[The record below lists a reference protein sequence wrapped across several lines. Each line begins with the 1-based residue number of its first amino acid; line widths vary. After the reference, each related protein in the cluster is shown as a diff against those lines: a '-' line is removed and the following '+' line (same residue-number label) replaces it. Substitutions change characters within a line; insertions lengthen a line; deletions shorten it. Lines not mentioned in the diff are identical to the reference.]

1 MLSRIAESM
10 FWIGRYVERA
20 ESTARILDVH
30 YHLVVQDALVD
41 ESAACAAL
49 LSVMGARDAVGNDV
63 TLESINEVLGY
74 SLKHPSSIAST
85 LFAAR
90 ENARGAREAISSE
103 MWETLNAT
111 HHALPG
117 RVTTAR
123 SLGPNSFF
131 RYVKERAAIVGGL
144 VDSTLC
150 RDDGYRFLVLGRALE
165 RVDMTARLLIARA
178 TVADT
183 PGGWVTTLLCCSAH
197 EAYLRTYRRAVDAYA
212 ATSGQPMAE
221 RVPAAFIAYLEPM
234 FSDHPAA
241 RIAFVEVMGVS
252 PRLEE
257 IRLGFRESLIT
268 FIETESAAAVTR
280 GEVADRDFRFAA
292 LALIGAANAL
302 VYDWVISPRPPS
314 EPEMRAALSR
324 LATTLLVA

>member
-20 ESTARILDVH
+20 EATARILDVH

-41 ESAACAAL
+41 EAAACAAL
-49 LSVMGARDAVGNDV
+49 MSVMGARDGVEGTI
-63 TLESINEVLGY
+63 TLDKINEVLAY
-74 SLKHPSSIAST
+74 SSQHPSSIAAT

-111 HHALPG
+111 YHALPG
-117 RVTTAR
+117 RVATAR

-150 RDDGYRFLVLGRALE
+150 RDDGWRFLVLGRELE
-165 RVDMTARLLIARA
+165 RVDMTARLLISRA

-197 EAYLRTYRRAVDAYA
+197 EAYLRTYRRAVDASLVAEFLLLDRSFPRSVLFSLSEAEEALA
-212 ATSGQPMAE
+212 ALDRQMVRTSVDDE
-221 RVPAAFIAYLEPM
+221 
-234 FSDHPAA
+234 A
-241 RIAFVEVMGVS
+241 R
-252 PRLEE
+252 RL
-257 IRLGFRESLIT
+257 LGR
-268 FIETESAAAVTR
+268 SAADLEYRRLDDLLADLPTYLGELQGAVAQAASA
-280 GEVADRDFRFAA
+280 VADRYFRQTKPMEWTA
-292 LALIGAANAL
+292 
-302 VYDWVISPRPPS
+302 
-314 EPEMRAALSR
+314 
-324 LATTLLVA
+324 

>member
-20 ESTARILDVH
+20 EATARILDVH

-49 LSVMGARDAVGNDV
+49 LSVMGARDAVHGDI
-63 TLESINEVLGY
+63 TLTGINEILGY
-74 SLKHPSSIAST
+74 SLEHPQSIAAT

-117 RVTTAR
+117 RVATAR
-123 SLGPNSFF
+123 SLGPNSYF
-131 RYVKERAAIVGGL
+131 RYVKERAAIIGGL
-144 VDSTLC
+144 VDSTLP

-165 RVDMTARLLIARA
+165 RVDMTARLLISRA

-197 EAYLRTYRRAVDAYA
+197 EAYLRTYRRAVDASLVAEFLLLDRSFPRSVLYSLAEAEA
-212 ATSGQPMAE
+212 ALADLDRMQSGRTGE
-221 RVPAAFIAYLEPM
+221 DE
-234 FSDHPAA
+234 A
-241 RIAFVEVMGVS
+241 R
-252 PRLEE
+252 RL
-257 IRLGFRESLIT
+257 LGR
-268 FIETESAAAVTR
+268 SAADLEYR
-280 GEVADRDFRFAA
+280 RLNELLDELPQHLGELQSTVASAASAVADRYFRQTRATEW
-292 LALIGAANAL
+292 LA
-302 VYDWVISPRPPS
+302 
-314 EPEMRAALSR
+314 
-324 LATTLLVA
+324 

>member
-20 ESTARILDVH
+20 EATARILDVH
-30 YHLVVQDALVD
+30 YHLVVQDALID

-49 LSVMGARDAVGNDV
+49 LSVMGARSAITENI
-63 TLESINEVLGY
+63 TLEHINEVLGY
-74 SLKHPSSIAST
+74 SLEHPASIAAT

-111 HHALPG
+111 HHALGG
-117 RVTTAR
+117 RVATAR
-123 SLGPNSFF
+123 SLGPNTFF

-144 VDSTLC
+144 VESTLC

-165 RVDMTARLLIARA
+165 RVDMTARLLTARA

-197 EAYLRTYRRAVDAYA
+197 EAYLRTYRRAVDA
-212 ATSGQPMAE
+212 SLVAE
-221 RVPAAFIAYLEPM
+221 FLLLDRSFPRSVLYSLTEA
-234 FSDHPAA
+234 DHALAELDRQQVRNAVDDEA
-241 RIAFVEVMGVS
+241 R
-252 PRLEE
+252 RL
-257 IRLGFRESLIT
+257 LGR
-268 FIETESAAAVTR
+268 AAADLEYR
-280 GEVADRDFRFAA
+280 RLDELLAELPMHLGELQHTVAAASSAVADRYFRQT
-292 LALIGAANAL
+292 
-302 VYDWVISPRPPS
+302 
-314 EPEMRAALSR
+314 RAMEWSA
-324 LATTLLVA
+324 

>member
-1 MLSRIAESM
+1 VLSRIAESM

-20 ESTARILDVH
+20 EATARILDVH
-30 YHLVVQDALVD
+30 YHLVVQDALID

-49 LSVMGARDAVGNDV
+49 LTVMGAPDAINEDV
-63 TLESINEVLGY
+63 TLDEVNEVLGY
-74 SLKHPSSIAST
+74 SLDHPSSIAAT

-111 HHALPG
+111 HHALGG
-117 RVTTAR
+117 RVATAR

-131 RYVKERAAIVGGL
+131 RYVKERAAVVGGL

-197 EAYLRTYRRAVDAYA
+197 EAYLRTYRRAVDASLVAEFLLLDRSFPRSVLYSLNEAENALIALDRQQAKTGSDEA
-212 ATSGQPMAE
+212 ARLLGRSAADLEYRRLDELLAELPAHLGELQHTVASAASAIAE
-221 RVPAAFIAYLEPM
+221 RYFRQTRPM
-234 FSDHPAA
+234 
-241 RIAFVEVMGVS
+241 EW
-252 PRLEE
+252 
-257 IRLGFRESLIT
+257 
-268 FIETESAAAVTR
+268 SA
-280 GEVADRDFRFAA
+280 
-292 LALIGAANAL
+292 
-302 VYDWVISPRPPS
+302 
-314 EPEMRAALSR
+314 
-324 LATTLLVA
+324 

>member
-20 ESTARILDVH
+20 EATARILDVH

-41 ESAACAAL
+41 EAGACSAL
-49 LSVMGARDAVGNDV
+49 LSVMGARDAVEGDV
-63 TLESINEVLGY
+63 TLDAINEVLAY
-74 SLKHPSSIAST
+74 SQQHPSSIAST

-117 RVTTAR
+117 RVATAR
-123 SLGPNSFF
+123 SLGPNTFF
-131 RYVKERAAIVGGL
+131 RYIKERAAMVAGL
-144 VDSTLC
+144 VDSTLV
-150 RDDGYRFLVLGRALE
+150 RDDGWRFLVLGRALE

-197 EAYLRTYRRAVDAYA
+197 EAYLRTYRRAVDA
-212 ATSGQPMAE
+212 SLVAE
-221 RVPAAFIAYLEPM
+221 FLILDRLF
-234 FSDHPAA
+234 
-241 RIAFVEVMGVS
+241 
-252 PRLEE
+252 PRSVLY
-257 IRLGFRESLIT
+257 SLT
-268 FIETESAAAVTR
+268 D
-280 GEVADRDFRFAA
+280 ADAA
-292 LALIGAANAL
+292 LAEL
-302 VYDWVISPRPPS
+302 DRQQT
-314 EPEMRAALSR
+314 RAALDDEARRLLGRAAADLEYRR
-324 LATTLLVA
+324 LADLLAELPVYLGELQHTVAVASAAIADRYFHQTRAIEWSA

>member
-197 EAYLRTYRRAVDAYA
+197 EAYLRTYRRAVDASLVAEFLLLDRSFPRSVLYSLAEAEA
-212 ATSGQPMAE
+212 ALSELDRQQPQT
-221 RVPAAFIAYLEPM
+221 
-234 FSDHPAA
+234 
-241 RIAFVEVMGVS
+241 GVS
-252 PRLEE
+252 DEARRLLGRSAADLEYR
-257 IRLGFRESLIT
+257 RLADLLAELPTYLGELQT
-268 FIETESAAAVTR
+268 TVAMAAAVI
-280 GEVADRDFRFAA
+280 ADRYFHQT
-292 LALIGAANAL
+292 
-302 VYDWVISPRPPS
+302 
-314 EPEMRAALSR
+314 RA
-324 LATTLLVA
+324 TEWIN

>member
-20 ESTARILDVH
+20 EATARILDVH
-30 YHLVVQDALVD
+30 YHLVVQDALID
-41 ESAACAAL
+41 ESAACRAL
-49 LSVMGARDAVGNDV
+49 LSVMGARDAVKGEV

-74 SLKHPSSIAST
+74 SLEHSSSIASV

-117 RVTTAR
+117 RVVTAR
-123 SLGPNSFF
+123 SLGPNSFV
-131 RYVKERAAIVGGL
+131 RYVKERAAVIGGL
-144 VDSTLC
+144 VDSTLP

-197 EAYLRTYRRAVDAYA
+197 EAYLRTYRRAVDA
-212 ATSGQPMAE
+212 SLVAE
-221 RVPAAFIAYLEPM
+221 FLLLDRSFPRSVLYSLAEAEASLAEL
-234 FSDHPAA
+234 DRQQTRTGVDDEA
-241 RIAFVEVMGVS
+241 R
-252 PRLEE
+252 RL
-257 IRLGFRESLIT
+257 LGR
-268 FIETESAAAVTR
+268 SAADLEYRRLDELLSELPTYLA
-280 GEVADRDFRFAA
+280 ELQSAIAAAAAAIADRYFRQT
-292 LALIGAANAL
+292 
-302 VYDWVISPRPPS
+302 
-314 EPEMRAALSR
+314 RATEWIA
-324 LATTLLVA
+324 

>member
-20 ESTARILDVH
+20 EATARILDVH
-30 YHLVVQDALVD
+30 YHLVVQDALID

-49 LSVMGARDAVGNDV
+49 LSVMGAREAITENV
-63 TLESINEVLGY
+63 TLEAINEVLGY
-74 SLKHPSSIAST
+74 SMEHSTSIAAT

-103 MWETLNAT
+103 MWETINAT
-111 HHALPG
+111 HHGLPG
-117 RVTTAR
+117 RVVTAR

-131 RYVKERAAIVGGL
+131 RYVKERAAVVGGL

-150 RDDGYRFLVLGRALE
+150 RDDGYRFLILGRALE

-197 EAYLRTYRRAVDAYA
+197 EAYLRTYRRAVDASLVAEFLLLDRSFPRSVLYSLTEA
-212 ATSGQPMAE
+212 ENALIELDRQQGRSGGDDEARRLLGRASADLEYRRLDDLLAE
-221 RVPAAFIAYLEPM
+221 LPQ
-234 FSDHPAA
+234 H
-241 RIAFVEVMGVS
+241 
-252 PRLEE
+252 
-257 IRLGFRESLIT
+257 LGELQHT
-268 FIETESAAAVTR
+268 VAAAASAI
-280 GEVADRDFRFAA
+280 ADRYFRQT
-292 LALIGAANAL
+292 
-302 VYDWVISPRPPS
+302 RPV
-314 EPEMRAALSR
+314 EWIA
-324 LATTLLVA
+324 

>member
-20 ESTARILDVH
+20 EATARILDVH
-30 YHLVVQDALVD
+30 YHLVVQDALID
-41 ESAACAAL
+41 ESAACSAL
-49 LSVMGARDAVGNDV
+49 LAVMGARDAIADDV
-63 TLESINEVLGY
+63 TLETINERLAY
-74 SLKHPSSIAST
+74 SLDHPSSIAAT

-111 HHALPG
+111 HHALGG
-117 RVTTAR
+117 RVATAR

-150 RDDGYRFLVLGRALE
+150 RDDGYRFLILGRALE

-197 EAYLRTYRRAVDAYA
+197 EAYLRTYRRAVDASLVAEFLLLDRSFPRSVLFSLSEAEKALIDLDRQQAKTGADEA
-212 ATSGQPMAE
+212 ARLLGRSAADLEYRRLDDLLAELPAHLGELQRTVASAASAIAE
-221 RVPAAFIAYLEPM
+221 RYFRQTRPM
-234 FSDHPAA
+234 
-241 RIAFVEVMGVS
+241 EW
-252 PRLEE
+252 
-257 IRLGFRESLIT
+257 
-268 FIETESAAAVTR
+268 SA
-280 GEVADRDFRFAA
+280 
-292 LALIGAANAL
+292 
-302 VYDWVISPRPPS
+302 
-314 EPEMRAALSR
+314 
-324 LATTLLVA
+324 

>member
-20 ESTARILDVH
+20 EATARILDVH
-30 YHLVVQDALVD
+30 YHLVVQDALID

-49 LSVMGARDAVGNDV
+49 MSVMGARDAITHDV
-63 TLESINEVLGY
+63 TLEHINEVLGY
-74 SLKHPSSIAST
+74 SYDHSSSIAAT

-103 MWETLNAT
+103 MWETINAT
-111 HHALPG
+111 HHAIGG
-117 RVTTAR
+117 RVATAR
-123 SLGPNSFF
+123 SLGPNTFF

-197 EAYLRTYRRAVDAYA
+197 EAYLRTYRRAVDA
-212 ATSGQPMAE
+212 SLVAE
-221 RVPAAFIAYLEPM
+221 FLLLDRLFPRSVLYSLSEADFALAELDRQQIRHGVEDEARRLLGRASADLEY
-234 FSDHPAA
+234 
-241 RIAFVEVMGVS
+241 R
-252 PRLEE
+252 RLDDLLAELPVA
-257 IRLGFRESLIT
+257 LGELQHT
-268 FIETESAAAVTR
+268 VANASAAI
-280 GEVADRDFRFAA
+280 ADRYFHQT
-292 LALIGAANAL
+292 
-302 VYDWVISPRPPS
+302 
-314 EPEMRAALSR
+314 RATEWIA
-324 LATTLLVA
+324 

>member
-20 ESTARILDVH
+20 EATARILDVH
-30 YHLVVQDALVD
+30 YHLVVQDALID

-49 LSVMGARDAVGNDV
+49 LSVMGAREAISENV
-63 TLESINEVLGY
+63 TLEEINEVLGY
-74 SLKHPSSIAST
+74 SLDHSSSIAAT

-111 HHALPG
+111 HHALGG
-117 RVTTAR
+117 RVATAR

-131 RYVKERAAIVGGL
+131 RYVKERAAVVGGL

-150 RDDGYRFLVLGRALE
+150 RDDGYRFLILGRALE

-197 EAYLRTYRRAVDAYA
+197 EAYLRTYRRAVDA
-212 ATSGQPMAE
+212 SLVAE
-221 RVPAAFIAYLEPM
+221 FLLLDRSF
-234 FSDHPAA
+234 
-241 RIAFVEVMGVS
+241 
-252 PRLEE
+252 PRSVLY
-257 IRLGFRESLIT
+257 SL
-268 FIETESAAAVTR
+268 TEA
-280 GEVADRDFRFAA
+280 EAA
-292 LALIGAANAL
+292 LADLDRQQARTGNDDEARRL
-302 VYDWVISPRPPS
+302 LG
-314 EPEMRAALSR
+314 RAAADLEYRR
-324 LATTLLVA
+324 LDELLAELPLHLGELQSTVAAAASAIADRYFRQTRPMEWSA